1 MLELIG
7 ARDCKTS
14 RKVASL
20 LEERGVQYRYRDY
33 RKQPL
38 SEDEIRELLAR
49 LGVPARAMLRSRS
62 KEYRKLG
69 LAGDESDET
78 LVPLLARFPRLLRRP
93 IAIRDGRAV
102 LARPPEKLLTLLD

>member
-1 MLELIG
+1 MLELIA

-14 RKVASL
+14 RKVVYL
-20 LEERGVQYRYRDY
+20 LEDRGVRYRYRDY

-38 SEDEIRELLAR
+38 SEDELRDVLTR
-49 LGVPARAMLRSRS
+49 LGVPAREMLRSRS
-62 KEYRKLG
+62 KEFRKLG
-69 LAGDESDET
+69 LSGAESDEV
-78 LVPLLARFPRLLRRP
+78 LVPLLARHPRLLRRP